1 MPAIHSITIPA
12 TRSYKLLE
20 LAGGSFAGD
29 FSVVESLS
37 SLVCMATRRVYKLLE
52 LAGGSFA
59 GDFSVVE
66 SLSSLVCMAT
76 RRVTQFVI
84 NFNNNNKTVSTMEVN
99 TRQK

>member
-12 TRSYKLLE
+12 TRS
-20 LAGGSFAGD
+20 
-29 FSVVESLS
+29 
-37 SLVCMATRRVYKLLE
+37 YKLLE

-99 TRQK
+99 TRQKVDIYLQTT